1 MPITKLAYIE
11 EESCIGCTKCI
22 DVCPVDAILGSEQF
36 MHTVIQQEC
45 IGCELCVPAC
55 PIDCISLIPLPKTY
69 QEISK
74 EHIKRR
80 SLARQ
85 NRQKLAATS
94 ELIPLAMHDQQK
106 KQYIKDAILR
116 VKTRNK

>member
-55 PIDCISLIPLPKTY
+55 PID
-69 QEISK
+69 
-74 EHIKRR
+74 
-80 SLARQ
+80 
-85 NRQKLAATS
+85 
-94 ELIPLAMHDQQK
+94 
-106 KQYIKDAILR
+106 
-116 VKTRNK
+116 